1 MAGAGISS
9 PQGLAGEIGRSG
21 LPASALTKPPSTRR
35 PAPAA
40 IRTATLAPK
49 TVDAQL
55 PTHPFLPICFL
66 VLRIK
71 IKFCEISEHQTQG
84 HMWTAR

>member
-1 MAGAGISS
+1 MARGGISG
-9 PQGLAGEIGRSG
+9 PQGQAGEVGRSG
-21 LPASALTKPPSTRR
+21 LPSSALTKTLPTWR

-49 TVDAQL
+49 TVDPQL
-55 PTHPFLPICFL
+55 PTCPFLPICFL

-71 IKFCEISEHQTQG
+71 IKLCEISEHQTPG
-84 HMWTAR
+84 HLWAAR